1 MKSSELKQLI
11 KEEIVSILSEDVK
24 YKSFKKGEKVK
35 SGDFEGEIV
44 GNEARRG
51 VLLYKIKDSKGN
63 IKSFPSTNIDKIS
76 NLNESDISTYEQ
88 RDEEAKDFADKN
100 FKSVSFMGYG
110 FNELAPESF
119 KGEFKIRSGE
129 DFDEAMKIISKKYK
143 VDTYNS
149 ERKYEKEFG
158 GDRDYLPTI
167 KITGI
172 K

>member
-11 KEEIVSILSEDVK
+11 KEEIVSIL
-24 YKSFKKGEKVK
+24 
-35 SGDFEGEIV
+35 
-44 GNEARRG
+44 
-51 VLLYKIKDSKGN
+51 
-63 IKSFPSTNIDKIS
+63 
-76 NLNESDISTYEQ
+76 NESDISTYE
-88 RDEEAKDFADKN
+88 RREEEAKNFADKN
-100 FKSVSFMGYG
+100 FDSVSFMGYG

-129 DFDEAMKIISKKYK
+129 DFDEAMKIISQKYK

-149 ERKYEKEFG
+149 KDEYEKEFG

-172 K
+172 E

>member
-1 MKSSELKQLI
+1 MKPSELKQLI

-24 YKSFKKGEKVK
+24 YKAFKKGEKVK

-63 IKSFPSTNIDKIS
+63 IKSFPSINIDKIS
-76 NLNESDISTYEQ
+76 NLNESDISTYE
-88 RDEEAKDFADKN
+88 RREEEAKNFADEN
-100 FKSVSFMGYG
+100 FDSVSFMGYG

-119 KGEFKIRSGE
+119 SGEFKIRSGE
-129 DFDEAMKIISKKYK
+129 DFDEAMEKISEKYK
-143 VDTYNS
+143 VDRYNS
-149 ERKYEKEFG
+149 KDEKEKDSF

-167 KITGI
+167 KIIGI